1 MSDPQTPTPLPTA
14 GEPGTV
20 AITVPGKG
28 EPQAP
33 SYRHEPET
41 ASPKLRV
48 SNLHI
53 TYIDRTGRATEAVRD
68 VSFDIADKPGIGE
81 IVVFLGP
88 SGCGK
93 STLLYLIAGL
103 EEATDGLIWSFG
115 DLVEMPSPERSL
127 IFQETSLFPWLTVW
141 QNVSFGLAIRGAS
154 QAERRRVAAEALQ
167 RVGLKAAMDK
177 RPDELSGGM
186 RQRVAVARALAMRP
200 KVLLMDEPFAAL
212 DVQTRARMQDFLLDV
227 WRDSD
232 ASVLF
237 VTHHIDEAV
246 ALADRVVVFTA
257 RPGRIKTIVPIDL
270 PRPRN
275 LFSRDAEAL
284 RIKLTDLLRDEVDRA
299 FAEQEALGATA

>member
-1 MSDPQTPTPLPTA
+1 VSSDRAPHFSSKDAVVCRGVGKTWA
-14 GEPGTV
+14 SGTKR
-20 AITVPGKG
+20 A
-28 EPQAP
+28 
-33 SYRHEPET
+33 HE
-41 ASPKLRV
+41 ALRD
-48 SNLHI
+48 
-53 TYIDRTGRATEAVRD
+53 IDL
-68 VSFDIADKPGIGE
+68 DIAPGE
-81 IVVFLGP
+81 FVVFLGP

-93 STLLYLIAGL
+93 STLLYLISGL
-103 EEATDGLIWSFG
+103 EEATEGQTWSFG
-115 DLVEMPSPERSL
+115 DLVETPSPDRSL

-154 QAERRRVAAEALQ
+154 HAERRAVAAEALQ
-167 RVGLKAAMDK
+167 RVGLSAAIDK

-227 WRDSD
+227 WRDSG

-257 RPGRIKTIVPIDL
+257 RPGRIKTVFPITL

-275 LFSRDAEAL
+275 LFSREVEAM
-284 RIKLTDLLRDEVDRA
+284 RIQLTELLRDEVDRA
-299 FAEQEALGATA
+299 FAEQEALTATA